1 MATLPN
7 DYFGA
12 YSSLVCLTLL
22 EVQLDGVLD
31 KLDVSNCEV
40 PVGLK
45 PFGCRVGYFAN
56 SKAPKIS
63 QANGRCIE
71 VAIVL

>member
-12 YSSLVCLTLL
+12 YSSLATVCLTLL
-22 EVQLDGVLD
+22 EVQLDGVVD

-40 PVGLK
+40 LV
-45 PFGCRVGYFAN
+45 
-56 SKAPKIS
+56 
-63 QANGRCIE
+63 
-71 VAIVL
+71 